1 MALDNKLQRIFNL
14 ICKIIAIVLFK
25 SDLQVSID
33 DLLRRLQEGMDGA
46 SAKTSGKS
54 QLPLYAPNVHMWKS
68 CDCHWFECMLK
79 NGWLVAA
86 VQFKSITRQSFSGKA
101 DQLVSRITC
110 QLSSWRSSLWPI
122 TSSPMYLHM
131 LHLEVPNSIVIIVGH
146 GELMLGWYFQNRHGY
161 QVSEFLK

>member
-54 QLPLYAPNVHMWKS
+54 QLPLYAPNVHM
-68 CDCHWFECMLK
+68 
-79 NGWLVAA
+79 
-86 VQFKSITRQSFSGKA
+86 
-101 DQLVSRITC
+101 
-110 QLSSWRSSLWPI
+110 
-122 TSSPMYLHM
+122 
-131 LHLEVPNSIVIIVGH
+131 
-146 GELMLGWYFQNRHGY
+146 
-161 QVSEFLK
+161 